1 MTEPMARVFAKCPR
15 CGWLHVVMTASDVNP
30 PTPGPEQQAYKQCGN
45 PACRRSTS
53 AFVLA
58 EDDDT
63 PVLAQ
68 LPTIPGC
75 IADHLMH

>member
-1 MTEPMARVFAKCPR
+1 MNHPSTRAFAKCPA
-15 CGWLHVVMTASDVNP
+15 CGWLHVVMTTSDVKL

-53 AFVLA
+53 TFVLA
-58 EDDDT
+58 GDDDT

-75 IADHLMH
+75 IADHLLQ